1 MIEILQT
8 WLAGH
13 GLTEFQA
20 LWLGRLIAVIFVA
33 LVSCLVNFITK
44 RIILTVVHGVVRRT
58 KTDWDDALVERRVF
72 TKLSHLA
79 PAFVIRALAPVALE
93 GSDRLIG
100 FVGRAAD
107 VYMLMIGIFIVGSF
121 LDAVA
126 DVYRKF
132 AISNQIPI
140 TTYVQVVKMIVTVGG
155 LILALSII
163 IDRSPWVFLSGIGA
177 LTAVLL
183 LVFKDT
189 ILGFVAGIQMVAHDM
204 VRPGDW
210 IEMPKYGA
218 DGDVIEI
225 TLNTVKIRNFDKT
238 ITTVPTYALISDSFK
253 NWRGMSESGGRRIKR
268 SIYLDVTSICF
279 CSPEMVEQFSKMQ
292 VLGDYVARKEKEL
305 AEHNLKHD
313 IDESVLVN
321 GRRMTN
327 VGTFRAYLVAY
338 LRRHPKIHQDL
349 TFLVRQLAPTEKGL
363 PIEIYVF
370 TSDQRWARYEE
381 IQADIFDHIYA
392 VLPQF
397 DLRPFQNPTG
407 GDIERG
413 VSSVAGKPSGESAG
427 GPSPRTVARKP

>member
-20 LWLGRLIAVIFVA
+20 LWLGRLIAVILVV
-33 LVSCLVNFITK
+33 LVSYLANFIAK
-44 RIILTVVHGVVRRT
+44 RIILTVVHGIVRRT
-58 KTDWDDALVERRVF
+58 KSDWDDALVERRVF

-79 PAFVIRALAPVALE
+79 PAFVICALAPVALE
-93 GSDRLIG
+93 GSDRLTG

-132 AISNQIPI
+132 AISNRIPI
-140 TTYVQVVKMIVTVGG
+140 TTYVQVVKIIVTVGG

-279 CSPEMVEQFSKMQ
+279 CSPEMVERFSKMQ

-305 AEHNLKHD
+305 EEHNLKHD

-327 VGTFRAYLVAY
+327 VGTFRAYLVEY

-370 TSDQRWARYEE
+370 TSDQRWVQYEE

-397 DLRPFQNPTG
+397 ELRPFQNPTG

-413 VSSVAGKPSGESAG
+413 VSSVAGRPSGESAG
-427 GPSPRTVARKP
+427 

>member
-13 GLTEFQA
+13 GLTEIQA
-20 LWLGRLIAVIFVA
+20 LWLSRLIAVIFVA
-33 LVSCLVNFITK
+33 LVSCLANFIAK
-44 RIILTVVHGVVRRT
+44 RIILTVVHGIVRRT

-79 PAFVIRALAPVALE
+79 PAFVIRALVPVALE

-132 AISNQIPI
+132 AISNRIPI
-140 TTYVQVVKMIVTVGG
+140 TTYVQVVKIIVTVGG

-238 ITTVPTYALISDSFK
+238 ITTVPTCALISDSFK

-279 CSPEMVEQFSKMQ
+279 CSPEMVERFSKMQ
-292 VLGDYVARKEKEL
+292 VLGDYVAQKEKEL

-370 TSDQRWARYEE
+370 TSDQRWAHYED

-413 VSSVAGKPSGESAG
+413 VSSVAGKRSGGSEG
-427 GPSPRTVARKP
+427 